1 METYPKFKY
10 PSSNCIISKFSICNS
25 TIFTSFA
32 TLDNPIEATFCMNNL
47 PKPCYHNY
55 MQKESFESVA
65 GFRRLAKVSASTHPV
80 ALPLVAPLRAACC
93 TLQSSRFAQDAL
105 TATSSSS
112 SAAAHQLAT
121 EIEQMGV
128 TAQ

>member
-1 METYPKFKY
+1 
-10 PSSNCIISKFSICNS
+10 
-25 TIFTSFA
+25 
-32 TLDNPIEATFCMNNL
+32 
-47 PKPCYHNY
+47 
-55 MQKESFESVA
+55 MQEKSFESAA

-112 SAAAHQLAT
+112 SSAAAAHQLAT

-128 TAQ
+128 MAQ